1 MKREV
6 NIVVISDVHLGT
18 YGCHAKELL
27 QYLKSIRPEVLI
39 LNGDIIDMWQ
49 FKKSYFPKEHT
60 QIISRI
66 LKMSSTGTKVYYLP
80 GNHDDKLRKFIGLN
94 IGNIKIC
101 DQLELSLNGK
111 KHLFFHGDIF
121 DVAVNY
127 AKPLAKIGGKSYDL
141 LIRFNRLVNKVRNF
155 FNLSNMSFSAKI
167 KAKVKGMTKIIGDY
181 EHSVISLGIE
191 KGMNYVVCGH
201 IHQPIIRQE
210 SINNRKIIYMN
221 SGDWVESL
229 TALEYNYG
237 KWEIYQY
244 DSADY
249 YKPNGKLNIP
259 NENNWDDE
267 DCYTTQETKDKITSL
282 NYFSAYLTR
291 AEASEK

>member
-6 NIVVISDVHLGT
+6 NISVISDVHLGT

-27 QYLKSIRPEVLI
+27 QYLKSIRPEVLV

-80 GNHDDKLRKFIGLN
+80 GNHDDKLRKFVGLS

-101 DQLELSLNGK
+101 DRLELNLNGK

-121 DVAVNY
+121 DVTVNY
-127 AKPLAKIGGKSYDL
+127 AKFLAKIGGKSYDL
-141 LIRFNRLVNKVRNF
+141 LIRFNRFVNKIRNF
-155 FNLSNMSFSAKI
+155 FNLPNMSFSAKI
-167 KAKVKGMTKIIGDY
+167 KAKVKGMAK
-181 EHSVISLGIE
+181 VIDNFEQSAVLLGIE
-191 KGMNYVVCGH
+191 KKMTHVICGH
-201 IHQPIIRQE
+201 IHQPIIREE

-229 TALEYNYG
+229 TALEYNFG

-244 DSADY
+244 DANDY
-249 YKPNGKLNIP
+249 HKPNEKLNIP
-259 NENNWDDE
+259 DENSWDDE
-267 DCYTTQETKDKITSL
+267 DFYTAKQTNEEPSSL

>member
-1 MKREV
+1 MKREI
-6 NIVVISDVHLGT
+6 NIAVISDVHLGT

-80 GNHDDKLRKFIGLN
+80 GNHDDNLRKFVGLN

-101 DQLELSLNGK
+101 DRLELNLNGK

-127 AKPLAKIGGKSYDL
+127 SKFLSKLGGKSYDL
-141 LIRFNRLVNKVRNF
+141 LIRFNRFVNKVRNF
-155 FNLSNMSFSAKI
+155 FDLSNMSFSAKI
-167 KAKVKGMTKIIGDY
+167 KAKVKGMSKIIGNFED
-181 EHSVISLGIE
+181 SAILLGIE
-191 KGMNYVVCGH
+191 KDMNYVICGH

-210 SINNRKIIYMN
+210 NIRNKKIIYMN

-237 KWEIYQY
+237 KWEIYHY
-244 DSADY
+244 NPDDFH
-249 YKPNGKLNIP
+249 KPNTKLNVP

-267 DCYTTQETKDKITSL
+267 DFYTTQQIKEESSL
-282 NYFSAYLTR
+282 SYFSAYLTR